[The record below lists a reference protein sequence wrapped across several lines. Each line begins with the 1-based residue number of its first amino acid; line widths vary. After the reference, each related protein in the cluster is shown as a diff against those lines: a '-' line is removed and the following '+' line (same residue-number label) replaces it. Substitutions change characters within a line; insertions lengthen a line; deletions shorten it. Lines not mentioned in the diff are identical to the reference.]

1 MVETADRKQQLINKQ
16 AIIIVDLKANLEQAA
31 LALEVRDATFTE
43 LRKNLLKAAAE
54 ANRTTGTSP
63 AEEADP
69 PGGGQDQA
77 GPPAN
82 LAVPSGKG
90 QRLAEMPAPLEGHE
104 SAGQEKDEEVF
115 LANEGR

>member
-54 ANRTTGTSP
+54 ANRTTGLHQPRKMTLQV
-63 AEEADP
+63 E
-69 PGGGQDQA
+69 GRTRQDIQ
-77 GPPAN
+77 PIW
-82 LAVPSGKG
+82 PS
-90 QRLAEMPAPLEGHE
+90 
-104 SAGQEKDEEVF
+104 GQEKDKD
-115 LANEGR
+115 